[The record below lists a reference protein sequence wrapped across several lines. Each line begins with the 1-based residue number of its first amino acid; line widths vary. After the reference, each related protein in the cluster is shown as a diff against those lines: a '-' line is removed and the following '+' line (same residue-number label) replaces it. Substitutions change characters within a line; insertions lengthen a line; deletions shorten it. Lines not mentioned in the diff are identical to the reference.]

1 MYVLFRYGNPPD
13 DLSKEWIAM
22 LQGWCGDPKHSYSWE
37 THNMWNTCMQCKIT
51 LHHGAFLSMTPGS
64 KWTRTT
70 NDSWN
75 RFLELR
81 NMRNALN
88 VAGSWRLRNI
98 PNIHDH
104 GNIRDNQITSEQT
117 KIVTHLHSTE
127 VKTQFSTH
135 EHKIPRRSKLRVKD
149 DNWSCPS
156 GQPAASTQ
164 YRCIGDNNSTCN
176 LAWVVDHAKTEQH
189 SIRSTRK
196 SSPARNTAG
205 ATSSSSWE
213 APRTWKRTQQRT
225 TRSWRRPSKCKWMAA
240 GEPFT
245 WKREPPAYWLKF
257 SIPPKCWKTK
267 ASSPMLT
274 QSCIVSWASRLVPW
288 LTSVMHG
295 WLSRSIF
302 RSDIFWAPWFLAEA
316 QCASASALW
325 CQESP
330 STEWHWLQKKVAV
343 VVLCFCKRGQKVVV
357 Q

>member
-1 MYVLFRYGNPPD
+1 
-13 DLSKEWIAM
+13 
-22 LQGWCGDPKHSYSWE
+22 
-37 THNMWNTCMQCKIT
+37 MQCKIT

-88 VAGSWRLRNI
+88 VAGSWSLRNI

-156 GQPAASTQ
+156 GQPAPSTQ

-176 LAWVVDHAKTEQH
+176 LAWVVDLAKTQQH

-213 APRTWKRTQQRT
+213 APRTWQRTQQRT
-225 TRSWRRPSKCKWMAA
+225 TRSWRRTSKCKWMAA

-257 SIPPKCWKTK
+257 SIPPKCCKTK

-316 QCASASALW
+316 QCASALASSATLVQGP
-325 CQESP
+325 CDAKSP
-330 STEWHWLQKKVAV
+330 HQQNGIGCRKRLP